1 MHKIRFPIHHST
13 DLLTARG
20 VAHLVVHRTSGSTS
34 YETTPPVRLE
44 TSRGV
49 LLAVDMVVQRRD
61 AATALAGYATMT
73 MMMIMNGLSTNRPS
87 FAAANQRASA
97 MNELYNWVDLL
108 QVSSVQFSS
117 WAENKHYKSGWAS
130 GGMGTRV
137 NIFIL
142 VPIPIGGRPTWLC
155 ETIHSSDIHTLCI
168 GDLHNLFVA
177 DSITSLSTKYVSCSS
192 WMTFSLNRSI
202 NLRDLHVV
210 VFFYANEKM
219 ILMMIMN
226 LSITACLFSWAKL
239 N

>member
-1 MHKIRFPIHHST
+1 MSRSSCLLHACAVDAMHGNPDVGNFPACGSPGLVTPGLSRRRAYRRAYVASPRLTTT
-13 DLLTARG
+13 DVGLTPRLAYAR
-20 VAHLVVHRTSGSTS
+20 VVH
-34 YETTPPVRLE
+34 
-44 TSRGV
+44 
-49 LLAVDMVVQRRD
+49 
-61 AATALAGYATMT
+61 TA
-73 MMMIMNGLSTNRPS
+73 P
-87 FAAANQRASA
+87 
-97 MNELYNWVDLL
+97 
-108 QVSSVQFSS
+108 
-117 WAENKHYKSGWAS
+117 

-142 VPIPIGGRPTWLC
+142 VPILIGGRPTWLC